1 MNKRE
6 LYNFLDS
13 YNFIEDMSGKTII
26 NLLKSVEI
34 MRFVYNDLFVNHGIS
49 ESKFYVLLLL
59 SYSNDGMALSEIGD
73 KMLVTRAN
81 MTGLIDRMEK
91 EELVEKKVN
100 PKDRRSSIAYLTNKG
115 RTLFEEIK
123 DTHID
128 FSKQMTSGL
137 SIEEKEQVNKL
148 LEKLQNDIVKS
159 FSEEE

>member
-1 MNKRE
+1 MNNKE
-6 LYNFLDS
+6 LFNFLDS

-34 MRFVYNDLFVNHGIS
+34 MRFIYNNLFAHHGIS

-59 SYSNDGMALSEIGD
+59 SYSEEGMALSEIGD

-81 MTGLIDRMEK
+81 MTGLIDRMGK
-91 EELVEKKVN
+91 EGLVEKKVN
-100 PKDRRSSIAYLTNKG
+100 PKDKRSSIAHLTDKG
-115 RTLFEEIK
+115 RELFDNIK
-123 DTHID
+123 GTHID
-128 FSKQMTSGL
+128 FSRQMTSGL
-137 SIEEKEQVNKL
+137 SIEEKEQLNTL

>member
-1 MNKRE
+1 MNKKE

-13 YNFIEDMSGKTII
+13 YNFIEDMSGRTII

-34 MRFVYNDLFVNHGIS
+34 MRFVYNNLFANHGIS

-59 SYSNDGMALSEIGD
+59 SYSKEGMVLSEIGD

-100 PKDRRSSIAYLTNKG
+100 PKDKRSSIAYLTKKG
-115 RTLFEEIK
+115 RNLFEEIK

-137 SIEEKEQVNKL
+137 SIEEKEQVNTL
-148 LEKLQNDIVKS
+148 LEKLQHDIVQS

>member
-1 MNKRE
+1 MNKKE

-34 MRFVYNDLFVNHGIS
+34 MRFVYNELFANHGIS

-59 SYSNDGMALSEIGD
+59 YYSKDGMVLSEIGD

-100 PKDRRSSIAYLTNKG
+100 LKDRRSSIAYLTDKG
-115 RTLFEEIK
+115 INLFENIK

-128 FSKQMTSGL
+128 FSKQMTSAL
-137 SIEEKEQVNKL
+137 SIEEKEQLNTL